1 MDTNNIAF
9 LYVIYDS
16 DIPLLYLSCVC
27 LNKNWHGPK
36 NIVIVDD
43 HTTIEYKSIINAVLP
58 NWKITYLGGCRTNFE
73 LGSQYDSGWYRQ
85 QVYKLVAPIETSYD
99 WLIILDCKNLM
110 IKKCYITDFISD
122 GFELVTASGPAQEM
136 RESWPYTNANN
147 YALRMSQESKELV
160 NGIDP
165 ELLIHTI
172 TPQIFNR
179 HVLVEMDNKFEFA
192 KMERWIGTEFFTY
205 WYYYNT
211 YHRPKWMRKQNVVMG
226 SLDVQFSN
234 DYMFYNLYKNDT
246 TKFRQLSLMTLVIMG
261 VIDATEAN
269 KFYKLLNNNI

>member
-1 MDTNNIAF
+1 
-9 LYVIYDS
+9 
-16 DIPLLYLSCVC
+16 
-27 LNKNWHGPK
+27 
-36 NIVIVDD
+36 
-43 HTTIEYKSIINAVLP
+43 
-58 NWKITYLGGCRTNFE
+58 
-73 LGSQYDSGWYRQ
+73 
-85 QVYKLVAPIETSYD
+85 
-99 WLIILDCKNLM
+99 
-110 IKKCYITDFISD
+110 
-122 GFELVTASGPAQEM
+122 
-136 RESWPYTNANN
+136 
-147 YALRMSQESKELV
+147 MSQESKELV

-226 SLDVQFSN
+226 SLDVQFSS

-246 TKFRQLSLMTLVIMG
+246 TKFRQLSLMTLLIMG
-261 VIDATEAN
+261 IIDTNEAN
-269 KFYKLLNNNI
+269 KFYKLLSNNI